1 MKICDGCG
9 APADEA
15 HIRRRIERLELAT
28 RYRPIHIQ
36 VLLLADAPPAR
47 PEDDF
52 YRAPSDREKRSP
64 EGQESFTEIL
74 AAAGIPRDATA
85 DTEAALA
92 EFQHRGFYLAYALE
106 CPLAASDDRD
116 ARICAAA
123 PTVRKR
129 IQFSYRPKQVVL
141 IGAAKNQLA
150 PLLENLGA
158 AGGASS

>member
-28 RYRPIHIQ
+28 RYRPIHVQ

-47 PEDDF
+47 LEDDF
-52 YRAPSDREKRSP
+52 YRTPSEAEERSA
-64 EGQESFTEIL
+64 EGQEFFLKTL
-74 AAAGIPRDATA
+74 AAAGIPRGATA

-92 EFQHRGFYLAYALE
+92 EFQHRGFYLAYAVE
-106 CPLAASDDRD
+106 CPLAASDERD
-116 ARICAAA
+116 ARIRAAA
-123 PTVRKR
+123 PAIRKR

-141 IGAAKNQLA
+141 IGAAESQLA
-150 PLLENLGA
+150 LLLENLGA